1 VKGRPQDQRAQ
12 RLASPTPLDNRISF
26 GCINVPID
34 FFDRTVLPAFKG
46 TKGIVYVLPEIK
58 PTRDFFPN
66 YRDVDG

>member
-1 VKGRPQDQRAQ
+1 
-12 RLASPTPLDNRISF
+12 
-26 GCINVPID
+26 
-34 FFDRTVLPAFKG
+34 VLPAFKG